1 MNRFAISSWS
11 LDGMLQ
17 NGTPLVDVPAQMAQH
32 GITTLEVCHFH
43 LPGTD
48 AAYLQQLRDAIEAA
62 GIELY
67 SVLIDGGDIVAP
79 DPEQRAA
86 DMQMTQEWID
96 IAAALG
102 AQQVRVAAGRQ
113 PATPDVI
120 QTSAQNLRTCAQYAS
135 DKGLRTIT
143 ENWLITSQEPD
154 DLLAILDG
162 CNGTVG
168 LCADTGNAEAT
179 ADKYATLEKLLLRAS
194 SVHFKAQ
201 YQPDGAINQDD
212 ARRCTALMQ
221 ESGFD
226 GVVTLIYADKHDEW
240 AGIERMRN
248 TLEPLLFGDQR
259 PDAVAAD

>member
-1 MNRFAISSWS
+1 MTRFAISSWS

-17 NGTPLVDVPAQMAQH
+17 NGTPLIDVPAQMAQH

-48 AAYLQQLRDAIEAA
+48 AAYLQQLRHAVEAA
-62 GIELY
+62 GVELY

-79 DPEQRAA
+79 DAEQRAA

-113 PATPDVI
+113 PVTPDVI
-120 QTSAQNLRTCAQYAS
+120 QTSARNLRTCAEYARAR
-135 DKGLRTIT
+135 GLRTIT
-143 ENWLITSQEPD
+143 ENWLITSEQPG

-162 CNGTVG
+162 CDGAVG

-179 ADKYATLEKLLLRAS
+179 PDKYATLEQLLPRAS

-221 ESGFD
+221 QAGFD
-226 GVVTLIYADKHDEW
+226 GVVTLIYDRKQNEW
-240 AGIERMRN
+240 AGIERMR
-248 TLEPLLFGDQR
+248 TALEPLLSGGQR
-259 PDAVAAD
+259 PDAAAAD

>member
-1 MNRFAISSWS
+1 MTQFAISSWS
-11 LDGMLQ
+11 LDGALQ
-17 NGTPLVDVPAQMAQH
+17 NGTPLLDVPAQMAQH

-43 LPGTD
+43 LPSTD
-48 AAYLQQLRDAIEAA
+48 ASYIQQLRNAIEAA
-62 GIELY
+62 GVELY

-86 DMQMTQEWID
+86 DVKMTKDWID

-113 PATPDVI
+113 PVTPDVI
-120 QTSAQNLRTCAQYAS
+120 QTSAHNLRTCAQYAS

-143 ENWLITSQEPD
+143 ENWLITSEQPD

-162 CNGTVG
+162 CDGTVG

-179 ADKYATLEKLLLRAS
+179 PDKYVTLEQLLPRAT

-201 YQPDGAINQDD
+201 YQQGGTINQDD
-212 ARRCTALMQ
+212 AERCVALMEQ
-221 ESGFD
+221 AGFD
-226 GVVTLIYADKHDEW
+226 GVVTLIYDRKQNEW
-240 AGIERMRN
+240 AGIKRMRN
-248 TLEPLLFGDQR
+248 VLQPLLFGGQR